1 MRRAL
6 CKKWRLKRTGRYRRE
21 RVFFI
26 EEQIRLCMKNDDY
39 EKERILSKK
48 INVRS
53 FDEIK
58 RLEEKEMLKKKK
70 KMKKKVVLTRW

>member
-1 MRRAL
+1 MDFNTTTVLAL
-6 CKKWRLKRTGRYRRE
+6 LSN
-21 RVFFI
+21 
-26 EEQIRLCMKNDDY
+26 IRLCMKNDDY
-39 EKERILSKK
+39 VRARILSKK

-70 KMKKKVVLTRW
+70 KMEEEGGADAMVMDE